1 MVEEKQN
8 LTIACTAT
16 GQPKPKITWSKSVN
30 KLPKDRNKVMNG
42 ALTIYHVV
50 KKDGGT
56 YICKADNILSSAT
69 DTAQL
74 MVFSPLRFKVKPPKE
89 VHTAIGYTVH
99 LPCMAESDLR
109 PVISWSKD
117 GSILPVGSRVLKN
130 NTLVL
135 NNIKK
140 SHRGSYTC
148 RATNALKTIE
158 TEVKNQFSSE
168 GYFLFCY
175 QKERQQCERKLR
187 HWSRWRRRSG
197 TISYLLWYDN

>member
-42 ALTIYHVV
+42 ALTIYHAV

-74 MVFSPLRFKVKPPKE
+74 IVFSPLQFKVKPRQE
-89 VHTAIGYTVH
+89 VTPAIGDTVH
-99 LPCMAESDLR
+99 LP
-109 PVISWSKD
+109 SW
-117 GSILPVGSRVLKN
+117 PTV
-130 NTLVL
+130 T
-135 NNIKK
+135 
-140 SHRGSYTC
+140 
-148 RATNALKTIE
+148 
-158 TEVKNQFSSE
+158 
-168 GYFLFCY
+168 
-175 QKERQQCERKLR
+175 
-187 HWSRWRRRSG
+187 
-197 TISYLLWYDN
+197 